1 MDVAD
6 VAAAEL
12 LEGGLSVVVVD
23 VSFVLVLGERWGVV
37 GRAGHPGGSG
47 WIAHMFIIE
56 RSIDY
61 HLASNYVGWLLG

>member
-23 VSFVLVLGERWGVV
+23 VGLVLVLGERWGVV
-37 GRAGHPGGSG
+37 GRVEGSG